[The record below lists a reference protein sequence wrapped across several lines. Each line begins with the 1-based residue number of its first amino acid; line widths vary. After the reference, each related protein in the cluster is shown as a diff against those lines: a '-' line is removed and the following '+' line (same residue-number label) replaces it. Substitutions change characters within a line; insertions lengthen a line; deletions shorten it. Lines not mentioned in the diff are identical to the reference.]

1 MLLDRSGFPVL
12 ARDALSVPICYFAI
26 LGTSLP
32 ALVLLLWVM
41 SQGVVTRPAAAGAAA
56 GLLAGAL
63 GAMAYAIAC
72 KNNGALF
79 VFI

>member
-1 MLLDRSGFPVL
+1 
-12 ARDALSVPICYFAI
+12 
-26 LGTSLP
+26 
-32 ALVLLLWVM
+32 VLLLGVM